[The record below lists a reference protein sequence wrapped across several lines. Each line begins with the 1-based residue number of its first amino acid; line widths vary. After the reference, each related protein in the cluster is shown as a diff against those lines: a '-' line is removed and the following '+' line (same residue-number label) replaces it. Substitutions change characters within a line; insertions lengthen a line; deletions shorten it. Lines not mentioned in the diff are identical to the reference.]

1 MTYRTVRELMA
12 NPGLEVLAPDA
23 TVKSA
28 AVRMAQAG
36 VGAVLVVDEGGI
48 RGMFTE
54 RDAITR
60 VMALGLDCRTTTL
73 DTVMT
78 TRVLTVRPEDD
89 VRRAQEL
96 MRDAG
101 LRHLPVVAEDDA
113 LIGLIS
119 VRDLLHVS
127 EVADKT
133 ESERERLWLPGVD

>member
-1 MTYRTVRELMA
+1 MTYRTVRELIA
-12 NPGLEVLAPDA
+12 NPGLEVLPPDA
-23 TVKSA
+23 TVKA
-28 AVRMAQAG
+28 AAERMAHAG
-36 VGAVLVVDEGGI
+36 VGAVLVVDDSGI

-60 VMALGLDCRTTTL
+60 VMALGLDCRSTTL
-73 DTVMT
+73 ETVMT

-101 LRHLPVVAEDDA
+101 LRHLPVVSDDA

-127 EVADKT
+127 EIVEKT

>member
-1 MTYRTVRELMA
+1 MTYRTVRELIA

-23 TVKSA
+23 TVKA
-28 AVRMAQAG
+28 AAERMAHAG
-36 VGAVLVVDEGGI
+36 VGAVLVVDESGI

-73 DTVMT
+73 ETVMT

-101 LRHLPVVAEDDA
+101 LRHLPVVAEDA

-119 VRDLLHVS
+119 ARDLLHVS
-127 EVADKT
+127 EIVDKT